1 MIDEVSITSE
11 ALELPPEAVEFRD
24 RVCSFLTNALPHSE
38 RAAGRDRREVAGWS
52 AERHRAFKKELGR
65 QGFIGTTWPREYGGQ
80 EMPPLFDLILAEEME
95 YHDAPAGSG
104 VDSSVVYLPQLL
116 IQHGSADLKAEH
128 LPRLLR
134 GAETVFLGYS
144 EPEAGTDLASLRTS
158 AQRDADEY
166 IINGQKSYSSFA
178 HIADYCLLAARTG
191 SDRYNGISLFW
202 VDMTSPG
209 ITVSF
214 DYTITGARH
223 PAVRFDDVR
232 VPAAAVVGTE
242 NDGWRILMGAI
253 DHERSALASA
263 GLVECHLRRLIATTR
278 AVQESDGRPDGAP
291 HRLWDKTLD
300 LTLAA
305 LSVKL
310 LNLEIAAQRLHGEV
324 APAFPTMAQYLKRS
338 TVRNLEIAGH
348 HRSSLC
354 GDELSRA
361 SNECW
366 PSVTYDLR
374 EHAYFTFAAGG
385 FDIAHEI
392 IARRAVGVRTS
403 TKKEKRG

>member
-1 MIDEVSITSE
+1 MIDEVSISSE
-11 ALELPPEAVEFRD
+11 PLELPSEAVEFRD
-24 RVCSFLTNALPHSE
+24 RLCAFLHKALPQSE
-38 RAAGRDRREVAGWS
+38 RDAGRDRGEVAGWS
-52 AERHRAFKKELGR
+52 AERHRAFKRELGR
-65 QGFIGTTWPREYGGQ
+65 RGFIGTTWPREYGGR
-80 EMPPLFDLILAEEME
+80 EMPAVFDLILAEEME

-116 IQHGSADLKAEH
+116 IQHGSQELKAAH
-128 LPRLLR
+128 LPRLLL
-134 GAETVFLGYS
+134 GEETVFLGYS
-144 EPEAGTDLASLRTS
+144 EPEAGTDLASLKTS
-158 AQRDADEY
+158 AQRQDDVY
-166 IINGQKSYSSFA
+166 IVNGQKSYSSFA

-214 DYTITGARH
+214 DNTITGARH

-232 VPAAAVVGTE
+232 VPEAALVGTE
-242 NDGWRILMGAI
+242 NDGWRTLMGAI

-263 GLVECHLRRLIATTR
+263 GLVESHLRRLIATTR
-278 AVQESDGRPDGAP
+278 RVQEASSQSEPMP

-305 LSVKL
+305 LSAKL
-310 LNLEIAAQRLHGEV
+310 LNVEIAAQRQRGEV
-324 APAFPTMAQYLKRS
+324 APAFPTMAQFLKRS

-348 HRSSLC
+348 HRTSLR
-354 GDELSRA
+354 GDEHFRT

-366 PSVTYDLR
+366 PTVTYDLR

-392 IARRAVGVRTS
+392 IARRALGVRAN
-403 TKKEKRG
+403 TKDEKR